1 MAFTMTHLI
10 ISENISRIFASDI
23 KSLPQFYLGSI
34 APDAAHQ
41 RANYISDYK
50 KASHLITGDEQ
61 WGMITDTDTWKDK
74 IIEFLLKNRH
84 SENHDF
90 ILGYCSHV
98 LTDLQNTILVWN
110 PFKIKYADELIE
122 ISYGNKHHQECN
134 KLDIELA
141 QTYENREEFWFHLA
155 NSKSIDIPNIIYAA
169 EIDKQK
175 DLILNSWYKDKER
188 QDISSNKIRT
198 YENEMEFIKNATDY
212 IVPIFQE
219 YLL

>member
-10 ISENISRIFASDI
+10 ISENVLKIFSNRITN
-23 KSLPQFYLGSI
+23 LPQFYLGSI

-41 RANYISDYK
+41 RTNYTSEYK
-50 KASHLITGDEQ
+50 KASHLITGDEI
-61 WGMITDTDTWKDK
+61 WGKITDTDTWKNN
-74 IIEFLLKNRH
+74 IIEFLLKNKHYEDR
-84 SENHDF
+84 DF